1 MPPLPLTHLSPLV
14 TGSLSWLPK
23 SVSLCVCKW
32 GPPYG
37 LSHSTC
43 EWHRG
48 LSVVLWL
55 PSLSVSISRS
65 IHVAGEGIS
74 SFFVVAKVTFRYV
87 YVLIL
92 CWQRDCLPVLPVVKC
107 CCEHWRACIFSDYG
121 FLQIYIW
128 PGGELLDYMVV
139 LCLVFQWTPYSAP
152 KWLLLVLLVYIP
164 TDSVKR
170 FPFLHNLFNI
180 YCRHFDDGHSGQ
192 CEVMP
197 YCSSDLYFSGNYWC
211 FMCIMA
217 ICISSPEKCLF
228 RSSAPILSL
237 LAARH
242 VGSSL
247 IRGQRLAPTLRAQSP
262 SQWPPQGNSA
272 GFVTG

>member
-1 MPPLPLTHLSPLV
+1 MPPFPLTHLSPLV
-14 TGSLSWLPK
+14 TRSLSWLPK

-48 LSVVLWL
+48 ISVVLWL

-107 CCEHWRACIFSDYG
+107 CCEHWRACIFR
-121 FLQIYIW
+121 L
-128 PGGELLDYMVV
+128 
-139 LCLVFQWTPYSAP
+139 
-152 KWLLLVLLVYIP
+152 WLSP
-164 TDSVKR
+164 
-170 FPFLHNLFNI
+170 NI
-180 YCRHFDDGHSGQ
+180 YMARRGTAG
-192 CEVMP
+192 
-197 YCSSDLYFSGNYWC
+197 LY
-211 FMCIMA
+211 
-217 ICISSPEKCLF
+217 
-228 RSSAPILSL
+228 
-237 LAARH
+237 
-242 VGSSL
+242 GSSMFSFSVNPIFCSKVAVTSFTSL
-247 IRGQRLAPTLRAQSP
+247 HSHRQCKKVPF
-262 SQWPPQGNSA
+262 PPQPLQHLL
-272 GFVTG
+272 